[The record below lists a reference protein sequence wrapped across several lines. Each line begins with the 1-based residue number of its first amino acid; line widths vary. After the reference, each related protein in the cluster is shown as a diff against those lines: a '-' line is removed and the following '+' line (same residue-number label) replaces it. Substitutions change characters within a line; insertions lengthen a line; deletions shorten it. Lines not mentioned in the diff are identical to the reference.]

1 MGCDA
6 FELLRCSCLEA
17 PVDMVA
23 TCGFIIRRATTAAVF
38 EVISTEFLRELSE
51 HARERVG
58 WVFELLFYKI

>member
-1 MGCDA
+1 M
-6 FELLRCSCLEA
+6 
-17 PVDMVA
+17 DMVA